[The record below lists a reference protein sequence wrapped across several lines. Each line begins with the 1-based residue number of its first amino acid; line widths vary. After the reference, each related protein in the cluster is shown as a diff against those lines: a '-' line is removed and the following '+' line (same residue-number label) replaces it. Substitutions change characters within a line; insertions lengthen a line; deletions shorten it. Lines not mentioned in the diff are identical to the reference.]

1 MFAKNKFGKSLPTYD
16 VKVVTHLQGEKAAPG
31 PSDDQ
36 LDIPDIKSCC
46 VASNVSHPT
55 WVLKTSGI

>member
-55 WVLKTSGI
+55 